1 MKRELG
7 DLISRQIN
15 FGGALVTVQDVDLT
29 PDLKHAHVFVSVLG
43 GPKTDPR
50 SCIGKL
56 LDHRK
61 DLQSSLAQRVVLK
74 FTPQLHFKLDE
85 TVARGSRI
93 IDILQT
99 LDIPADSTSP
109 DDPALDDDANVFGQ
123 AAVPSDD
130 VDDADNEEEEDD
142 DEPNDAPPRKG
153 RSRRNG

>member
-43 GPKTDPR
+43 GANTDPR

-85 TVARGSRI
+85 TIVRGSRI

-109 DDPALDDDANVFGQ
+109 EDPAIDEDGPAFAQ
-123 AAVPSDD
+123 APLPD
-130 VDDADNEEEEDD
+130 DDADNEEEEDD
-142 DEPNDAPPRKG
+142 DEPNDTPPPKR